1 MFNPMTDRWE
11 NEGGKWMLDSSLMFT
26 FQLHDA
32 EYPVPERGMSAIHNF
47 VVAGTT
53 SEVRPPHVLLR
64 WEKGEVPGDPS
75 RYEAEHSI

>member
-11 NEGGKWMLDSSLMFT
+11 NEGGKWMLDSSLLFT

-32 EYPVPERGMSAIHNF
+32 EYPVPEPAT
-47 VVAGTT
+47 VVMNDLVVGGAT
-53 SEVRPPHVLLR
+53 SETHPLHVLLR
-64 WEKGEVPGDPS
+64 WEKGEVPGGPS

>member
-11 NEGGKWMLDSSLMFT
+11 NEGGKRMPDSSLMFT

-32 EYPVPERGMSAIHNF
+32 EYPVPEPATIVMNDL
-47 VVAGTT
+47 VVGGATG
-53 SEVRPPHVLLR
+53 EARPPHVLLR